1 MNPYAA
7 KDFTKEAELL
17 RLLGHPLRLRII
29 QALLKQESCVKNLW
43 LSLKLP
49 QSLVSQHL
57 NLMKSKNILKSER
70 KGNLICYAIKDP
82 RAIKILELL
91 K

>member
-1 MNPYAA
+1 MK
-7 KDFTKEAELL
+7 KDFIAEAELL

-29 QALLKQESCVKNLW
+29 QALKEQESCVKNLW
-43 LSLKLP
+43 HSLKLP

-57 NLMKSKNILKSER
+57 NLLKSKDVLKSER
-70 KGNLICYAIKDP
+70 KGNLVCYAIKDP
-82 RAIKILELL
+82 RVVKILELL